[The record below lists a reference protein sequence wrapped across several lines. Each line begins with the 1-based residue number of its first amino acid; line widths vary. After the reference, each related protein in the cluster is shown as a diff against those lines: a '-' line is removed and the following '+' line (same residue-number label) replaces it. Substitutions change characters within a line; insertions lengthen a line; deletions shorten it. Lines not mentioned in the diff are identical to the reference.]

1 MTVREFCLN
10 KTQAHELVVIR
21 DAGWI
26 VASVWIDYEDIFLIP
41 ERVKEKEIR
50 QDSWG
55 TLSIAT
61 KHGDKI
67 EVPCHYLDV

>member
-1 MTVREFCLN
+1 MTVRDFCLKN
-10 KTQAHELVVIR
+10 TQAHELVVIR
-21 DAGWI
+21 DSGWI

-50 QDSWG
+50 QESWG
-55 TLSIAT
+55 TLNIVT
-61 KHGDKI
+61 KHGDEI

>member
-1 MTVREFCLN
+1 MTVRDFCLK

-26 VASVWIDYEDIFLIP
+26 VASVWIDYEDIFLLP
-41 ERVKEKEIR
+41 ERIKEKEVR
-50 QDSWG
+50 RDEWG
-55 TLSIAT
+55 TLSIIT
-61 KHGDKI
+61 KHGDEI